1 MSAYESEP
9 SVTTVLD
16 EVIFEL
22 AADLAGP
29 SKTIND
35 LYWIRNR
42 INSPYERQQKVEKG
56 GYALQI
62 TKNRLKNLFKDF
74 DNINLN
80 KIIEILFESF
90 IKISS
95 KTFYEKIIISIKRVL
110 GNIKKKRST
119 MRAEGVYDI
128 YTLLNDNKIEY
139 KKNDLNNLLTSLD
152 L

>member
-1 MSAYESEP
+1 M
-9 SVTTVLD
+9 
-16 EVIFEL
+16 
-22 AADLAGP
+22 
-29 SKTIND
+29 
-35 LYWIRNR
+35 
-42 INSPYERQQKVEKG
+42 
-56 GYALQI
+56 
-62 TKNRLKNLFKDF
+62 FKDF